1 MPYTLKVDGMA
12 EISETL
18 EKLDKQA
25 PAVAAKALYEGA
37 AVMQK
42 AIFKAIDS
50 IKTAP
55 FKYAKGGEQ
64 RLPSPEEKEI
74 LQQAGI
80 GVAKFDKNGVEIDTS
95 VGFNQSGYADV
106 NWNHMNSGARTNYK
120 AVSLKGHD
128 SNASSFLRTIRYS
141 GKAEQY
147 GLSSNIGR
155 GAQNQKPINVIANAI
170 NSGTSFMKKQPFI
183 RKGVSKGKKAAVAAM
198 VSAAEKMFNAII
210 SQNEAGGKSA

>member
-74 LQQAGI
+74 LKQAGI

-106 NWNHMNSGARTNYK
+106 NWNHMSGKARTNYK
-120 AVSLKGHD
+120 AKSFKKHG
-128 SNASSFLRTIRYS
+128 SNSTSFL
-141 GKAEQY
+141 KAAGQY
-147 GLSSNIGR
+147 EKGL
-155 GAQNQKPINVIANAI
+155 QNRKPIGAVANAI
-170 NSGTSFMKKQPFI
+170 NSGTSFMKKQPFVRNGI
-183 RKGVSKGKKAAVAAM
+183 KNGTEPAMAAM
-198 VSAAEKMFNAII
+198 KAKIEEAFEQIINEK
-210 SQNEAGGKSA
+210 

>member
-80 GVAKFDKNGVEIDTS
+80 GVAKFDKNGVEMDTS

-106 NWNHMNSGARTNYK
+106 NWNHMSGKARTNYK
-120 AVSLKGHD
+120 AKSFKKHG
-128 SNASSFLRTIRYS
+128 SNSTSFL
-141 GKAEQY
+141 KAAGQY
-147 GLSSNIGR
+147 EKGL
-155 GAQNQKPINVIANAI
+155 QNRKPIGAVANAI
-170 NSGTSFMKKQPFI
+170 NSGTSFMKKQPFV
-183 RKGVSKGKKAAVAAM
+183 RKGIKNGTEPAMAAM
-198 VSAAEKMFNAII
+198 KAKIEEAFEQIINEK
-210 SQNEAGGKSA
+210 

>member
-80 GVAKFDKNGVEIDTS
+80 GVAKFDKNGVEMDTS

-106 NWNHMNSGARTNYK
+106 NWNHMSGKARTNYK
-120 AVSLKGHD
+120 AKSFKKHG
-128 SNASSFLRTIRYS
+128 SNSTSFL
-141 GKAEQY
+141 KAAGQY
-147 GLSSNIGR
+147 EKGL
-155 GAQNQKPINVIANAI
+155 QNRKPIGVVANAI
-170 NSGTSFMKKQPFI
+170 NSGTSFMKKQPFVRNGI
-183 RKGVSKGKKAAVAAM
+183 KNGTEPAMAAM
-198 VSAAEKMFNAII
+198 KAKIEEAFEQIINEK
-210 SQNEAGGKSA
+210 

>member
-80 GVAKFDKNGVEIDTS
+80 GVAKFDKNGVEMDTS

-106 NWNHMNSGARTNYK
+106 NWNHMSGKARTNYK
-120 AVSLKGHD
+120 AKSFKKHG
-128 SNASSFLRTIRYS
+128 SNSTSFL
-141 GKAEQY
+141 KAAGHYEK
-147 GLSSNIGR
+147 GL
-155 GAQNQKPINVIANAI
+155 QNRKPIGVVANAI
-170 NSGTSFMKKQPFI
+170 NSGTSFMKKQPFVRNGI
-183 RKGVSKGKKAAVAAM
+183 KNGTEPAMAAM
-198 VSAAEKMFNAII
+198 KAKIEEAFEQIINEK
-210 SQNEAGGKSA
+210 

>member
-106 NWNHMNSGARTNYK
+106 NWNHMSGKARTNYK
-120 AVSLKGHD
+120 AKSFKKHG
-128 SNASSFLRTIRYS
+128 SNSTSFL
-141 GKAEQY
+141 KAAGQY
-147 GLSSNIGR
+147 EKGL
-155 GAQNQKPINVIANAI
+155 QNRKPIGVVANAI
-170 NSGTSFMKKQPFI
+170 NSGTSFMKKQPFVRNGI
-183 RKGVSKGKKAAVAAM
+183 KNGTEPAMAAM
-198 VSAAEKMFNAII
+198 KAKIEEAFEQIINEK
-210 SQNEAGGKSA
+210 